1 MSFTSQDIDTLRE
14 RVRAI
19 LSPFRMNH
27 TLGVERMAVRLAL
40 IYCPEKEY
48 LLRAAALLH
57 DVSKEKS
64 PAEQIAVFKRNGV
77 EPDEEQLTVPATVH
91 AITAPFVIKEDFP
104 EFADEELLLAV
115 RYHSTGRAG
124 MTLYEK
130 IIFLSDYIE
139 DTRKYEDCIAL
150 REEFF
155 TAEPEKMNT
164 DEKHRHLRKTLIMSY
179 DMTISGLLEEGLP
192 VSRDSIEARNALV
205 REELREKAQAK

>member
-77 EPDEEQLTVPATVH
+77 EPDEEQLAVPATVH

-155 TAEPEKMNT
+155 AAEPEKMS
-164 DEKHRHLRKTLIMSY
+164 EVERLEHLNRV
-179 DMTISGLLEEGLP
+179 LLHSLEIT
-192 VSRDSIEARNALV
+192 VAD
-205 REELREKAQAK
+205 LRENGKKIEKGTLEAADSLKSELGIN